1 MTFFSNAHA
10 TWAWINFPS
19 LSALIFFPKSI
30 RKTNEGF
37 LFRLRDFLSTLM
49 KIFDVCV
56 PFPNKRDGTEVT
68 RIQPSKTL
76 FTTSV
81 ASTLPK
87 SDRDAV
93 LVALKIM
100 SGKEKSLQSGQEG
113 LLVLKSPSFFKAQMW
128 TLRHLR
134 FQSRRV
140 RSLCQR
146 WHQGA
151 VILCRMV
158 PTWCFYPLP
167 WSSFPG
173 EKSYGY
179 CYVPNSISREG

>member
-1 MTFFSNAHA
+1 
-10 TWAWINFPS
+10 
-19 LSALIFFPKSI
+19 
-30 RKTNEGF
+30 
-37 LFRLRDFLSTLM
+37 M

-56 PFPNKRDGTEVT
+56 PFPNKRGGTEVT

-87 SDRDAV
+87 SDREAV
-93 LVALKIM
+93 PVALKIM
-100 SGKEKSLQSGQEG
+100 SGKGKSFQSGQEG
-113 LLVLKSPSFFKAQMW
+113 LLVLKSPSFLEAQMW

-140 RSLCQR
+140 RSLRQR

-151 VILCRMV
+151 VILCRTV
-158 PTWCFYPLP
+158 PTWCSHPLP
-167 WSSFPG
+167 WSCFPG
-173 EKSYGY
+173 EKSYRY
-179 CYVPNSISREG
+179 CYVPNSISQER